1 MHRLIILAFSSI
13 VLLGSCTHLRQMGVQ
28 RQIGP
33 ISSGDTH
40 LIRTSPKA
48 AKVYALTLAG
58 VTDATAVLGP
68 DGSSRHSFILED
80 HTTVSIYHGGSPVS
94 VSGLNQRITAPL
106 GGQSVAWV
114 VDPRHTGPVAI
125 ATVADGPAFW
135 QVVVTVHGTRSVQES
150 LAPLASFRESR
161 RRWPDLVVTPPVS
174 HVDHLLLR
182 GRPHCA
188 PARGAGHGH
197 R

>member
-1 MHRLIILAFSSI
+1 
-13 VLLGSCTHLRQMGVQ
+13 MGVQ

-40 LIRTSPKA
+40 LIRTSSKA
-48 AKVYALTLAG
+48 AKVYALTLPG

-68 DGSSRHSFILED
+68 DGSSRHTFVLED
-80 HTTVSIYHGGSPVS
+80 NTTVSIYHGGSPLS

-106 GGQSVAWV
+106 GGQSIAWV

-125 ATVADGPAFW
+125 ATVSDGGVFW
-135 QVVVTVHGTRSVQES
+135 QVVVKVSGSHSVREA
-150 LAPLASFRESR
+150 LAPLASFHESR

-182 GRPHCA
+182 GRPHCV
-188 PARGAGHGH
+188 PGRGAGHGH